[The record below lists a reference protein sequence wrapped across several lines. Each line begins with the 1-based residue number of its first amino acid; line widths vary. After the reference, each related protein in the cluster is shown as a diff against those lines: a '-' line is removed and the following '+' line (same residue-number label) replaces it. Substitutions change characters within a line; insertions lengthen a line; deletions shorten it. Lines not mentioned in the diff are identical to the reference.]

1 MAREPLSDDV
11 QAEIARIGS
20 ADLAVG
26 FATTGPITA
35 APAVASAIR
44 MGLDGGSSRHTA
56 VAIHVDHG
64 PSEQPSPLLSE
75 ALRGC
80 PVLRIRAA
88 HPFDGV
94 DGRSAWSDGVRFVL
108 EAGVAVGARSIVMLN
123 SEISSMTPEWVR
135 GLSEPVLTNEY
146 ALVLPVYQRSRYD
159 GTLTHTLVAP
169 LIRALFG
176 SQLLHPLA
184 EEFGCSGEAAD
195 FLLKQDLWA
204 TDLGREGL
212 ELWMPVAIL
221 ERGLRIGQAVLGAR
235 TVAPPARPAPLG
247 PTVGRVAGTL
257 FELAERFESVWLD
270 IHGSEP
276 VPTFG
281 SPPEPLTT
289 GPAVDTDRMLLGFR
303 QGVRDLLPIWERIL
317 APENLGDVLTLADS
331 GTGQFH
337 FPDGLWAR
345 VVYDFLLAYR
355 TRVVHRSHGAQ
366 SLAPLYLGRAASLVL
381 ETRGQ
386 PGSALARHTQ
396 AIARVF
402 EEQKPYLVDRWR

>member
-26 FATTGPITA
+26 FATSGPITA

-44 MGLDGGSSRHTA
+44 AGLDGGSARHTA
-56 VAIHVDHG
+56 VAIHIDHG
-64 PSEQPSPLLSE
+64 PGEQPSPLLSE
-75 ALRGC
+75 ALGAL

-88 HPFDGV
+88 HAFDGV
-94 DGRSAWSDGVRFVL
+94 DGRSAWSDGVRIVL
-108 EAGVAVGARSIVMLN
+108 EAGRAVGARSIVMLN
-123 SEISSMTPEWVR
+123 SEISSMTAAWVR
-135 GLSEPVLTNEY
+135 GLSEPVMTNDY

-176 SQLLHPLA
+176 SRLLHPLA

-195 FLLKQDLWA
+195 FLLKEDLWG

-212 ELWMPVAIL
+212 ELWMPVAVI

-257 FELAERFESVWLD
+257 FELAERFENVWLD
-270 IHGSEP
+270 IRGSEP

-289 GPAVDTDRMLLGFR
+289 GPTVDTDRMLLGFR
-303 QGVRDLLPIWERIL
+303 QGVRDLLPVWERIL
-317 APENLGDVLTLADS
+317 APENLGDVLALADS
-331 GTGQFH
+331 GAGQFH
-337 FPDGLWAR
+337 FPDSLWAR

-355 TRVVHRSHGAQ
+355 TRVVYRSHGAQ

-386 PGSALARHTQ
+386 PGSALSLHCQ